1 MASHPLHW
9 KGFDMDQQLQTPFRR
24 RFFKFAAA
32 GAAFA
37 GLSGLAWKAAAHG
50 GRRGGP
56 IDPAR
61 LDEHLD
67 RMLKHL
73 YVEIDATEAQQQ
85 KLEPIIKQAAR
96 ELLPLREKVR
106 EARRQG
112 LALLSAPSIDRAAIE
127 RLRVEQI
134 ASADEASQRFVRALA
149 DVAEV
154 LTPEQRRIAAQRMER
169 RRHGRRWS

>member
-1 MASHPLHW
+1 
-9 KGFDMDQQLQTPFRR
+9 MDQQPQPSLRR

-32 GAAFA
+32 GAAVT

-73 YVEIDATEAQQQ
+73 YVEIDATEAQQH
-85 KLEPIIKQAAR
+85 KLGPIVKQAAK

-127 RLRVEQI
+127 RLRAEQI
-134 ASADEASQRFVRALA
+134 GAADEASKRFVRALA

-154 LTPEQRRIAAQRMER
+154 LTPEQRKTVAARIEH

>member
-1 MASHPLHW
+1 
-9 KGFDMDQQLQTPFRR
+9 MDQQPQTPLRR
-24 RFFKFAAA
+24 RFFRFAAA
-32 GAAFA
+32 GAALA

-50 GRRGGP
+50 GRSGGP

-61 LDEHLD
+61 LDEHLE

-73 YVEIDATEAQQQ
+73 YVEIDATAAQQQ
-85 KLEPIIKQAAR
+85 KLEPIIKQAAK
-96 ELLPLREKVR
+96 ELMPLREKVR

-112 LALLSAPSIDRAAIE
+112 MELLSAPSIDRAAIE

-134 ASADEASQRFVRALA
+134 SSADQASKRFVRALA

-154 LTPEQRRIAAQRMER
+154 LTPEQRKIVAERMQR
-169 RRHGRRWS
+169 RRHGHRWG